1 MNLKFLI
8 SALSTFLLFSNL
20 VLALPGIPNQFYGSV
35 TLNGSPAP
43 DGTNVIAKINGVQ
56 VASTTTYGG
65 KYGYNPIFYVDDP
78 NGIRTGSVINFF
90 VNGIDTGK
98 TAIFANSAVTKLDL
112 SASGGTSTPPSGGSP
127 GGGSSGGVI
136 LTGTNGTTTNGTQ
149 QEQTCHERWLCSD
162 WSACENGIQT
172 RTCTDQNECGTNNNE
187 PFTSQP
193 CSTVEVNT
201 SEQNVQNSPLL
212 PTGFFLSLTTMEWA
226 TGIIIGIAAAL
237 IVIFLMV
244 RKKHGTPN
252 RLMEIKPLIETK
264 PTGTTG

>member
-1 MNLKFLI
+1 
-8 SALSTFLLFSNL
+8 
-20 VLALPGIPNQFYGSV
+20 V

-136 LTGTNGTTTNGTQ
+136 VTGTTSGTQNQTGGTQ
-149 QEQTCHERWLCSD
+149 QNQTCHERWVCGD
-162 WSACENGIQT
+162 WGTCQNGVQT
-172 RTCTDQNECGTNNNE
+172 RTCSDESKCGTNNNE
-187 PFTSQP
+187 PFASQP
-193 CSTVEVNT
+193 CSKEEIAKT
-201 SEQNVQNSPLL
+201 EQTPLAL
-212 PTGFFLSLTTMEWA
+212 PTGFFLSLSTMEWT

-244 RKKHGTPN
+244 RNKHSTPN

-264 PTGTTG
+264 LTETTG